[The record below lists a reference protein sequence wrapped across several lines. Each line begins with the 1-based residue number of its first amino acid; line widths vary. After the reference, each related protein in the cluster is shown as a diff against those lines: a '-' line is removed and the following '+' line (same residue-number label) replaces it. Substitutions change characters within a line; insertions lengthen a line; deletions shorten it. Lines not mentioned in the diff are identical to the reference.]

1 MGRSKIILLGKT
13 EAIEGSN
20 RRVHDVTSLFRGYVG
35 CFARSRPQLRERG
48 RMERANGRQLQW
60 SKQEM
65 VGMGLG
71 YSDLGS
77 NLPYAFSGHPKQLQA
92 PIIKDSKLENTVLSP
107 SSRSYLGG
115 ICFLVYMLK
124 KNSSW
129 NDNSSGC
136 QKQIRKKKKR
146 NQQTSHFIS

>member
-13 EAIEGSN
+13 EAVEGSN

-35 CFARSRPQLRERG
+35 CLVRSRPQFSECG
-48 RMERANGRQLQW
+48 RKERANGRQLQW
-60 SKQEM
+60 SKQKM
-65 VGMGLG
+65 VGTGLG

-77 NLPYAFSGHPKQLQA
+77 NLPYAFSGNPKQLQA

-107 SSRSYLGG
+107 SSSSYLGG
-115 ICFLVYMLK
+115 ICFLVYMLE
-124 KNSSW
+124 KNSW
-129 NDNSSGC
+129 HDNSSGC
-136 QKQIRKKKKR
+136 QKQISKKR